1 VRNTDDKAPHYV
13 GFATLLPP
21 NTSKAKISSSES
33 YYRKASAY
41 NPAPTF
47 KAKSHTHTKQKAK
60 LQFCVSLDFWIAS
73 WKTKASTPNDS
84 KHSLTSICSQ
94 FLHGWNFYLLGL
106 FPSVSNFPCFQRN
119 YFQFLYC
126 DFVPHS
132 NLETPC
138 TSLYQHSLLV
148 QFPY

>member
-1 VRNTDDKAPHYV
+1 MRNTDDKAPHYV
-13 GFATLLPP
+13 VFATLLPP
-21 NTSKAKISSSES
+21 NTSKAKISSSEPC
-33 YYRKASAY
+33 YRTASAY
-41 NPAPTF
+41 NPPPTF

-60 LQFCVSLDFWIAS
+60 LQFCMYLDFCIAN
-73 WKTKASTPNDS
+73 WKTKDYTPNDS

-94 FLHGWNFYLLGL
+94 FLHGWNFYVLGL
-106 FPSVSNFPCFQRN
+106 FPNVLNFPSFQRN

-132 NLETPC
+132 NLETPY
-138 TSLYQHSLLV
+138 TSLYQHLLLV